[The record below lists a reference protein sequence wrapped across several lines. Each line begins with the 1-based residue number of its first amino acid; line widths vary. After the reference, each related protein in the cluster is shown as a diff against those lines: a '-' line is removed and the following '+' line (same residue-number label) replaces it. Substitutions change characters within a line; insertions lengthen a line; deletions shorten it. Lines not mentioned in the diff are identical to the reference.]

1 MRRMTDQPVKNRL
14 AETRLGFVLGWLLAL
29 GWMVVMACTDIN
41 AYTALP
47 LCVVGGGAVLLFA
60 VGLLRGDKMVRLT
73 PTAWFGLAVGVYFLL
88 RCFAAP
94 SVVESWGQLAL
105 LLGCAV
111 YYVAGVQAAQGSG
124 RAVAGFLV
132 AAVLVNAA
140 YFGLMRLPEAS
151 VAWSGRPELGLTGP
165 NSRPTGLF
173 FYENFAGYFFMACG
187 FVLLYLSLTS
197 RAARSRRLLLLL
209 PAVLSVVLA
218 CCCNT
223 LSPLIASLVLLPF
236 GWVLFCLHRVA
247 LGRSLGI
254 AAFLVSA
261 ALLVLVSVA
270 VYGLVWGHFF
280 DWLVNDVDTHLRY
293 QIWGDLVQQLG
304 ASGLWGQGAGA
315 SQWAIA
321 TVFNEWSRPNFAHNE
336 YLQAWVDFGGV
347 GLVLLLLFLAVHLA
361 AGLMTLSSDA
371 ISPERRQLVSAALLL
386 MASMS
391 VCAFSD
397 YYWHDAALALMMAFI
412 CGLLAS
418 PHARRSERLL
428 RREGSRELK
437 AEPVL
442 HRVRAAGRLER
453 VLLVLAC
460 AALLFGFFRLG
471 RHFYIP
477 WVAQWRVGHDTHEP
491 GFAAERCRTL
501 RSLVPLYPDYLL
513 ADACV
518 RLDSAM
524 SERGSLDEM
533 IELMGITLRANPR
546 NPFNVSMLAHLLTR
560 RGRFLESE
568 RLQRRYY
575 EGDGPS
581 PTLLGSWHVNYGR
594 NLLLWGL
601 EDCREGRL
609 EEGLSKMRYALNI
622 HSHAPLHIQTLWRAD
637 RTWEVSANVK
647 EYNKLLAD
655 SARYLRLLEWAGI
668 RPDDGWRLP
677 LEPGGKPALYQ
688 RWGNAAAECSPR

>member
-1 MRRMTDQPVKNRL
+1 MTDQPVKNRF

-47 LCVVGGGAVLLFA
+47 LCVVGGVAVLLFA
-60 VGLLRGDKMVRLT
+60 VGVLRGDKMVRLT

-173 FYENFAGYFFMACG
+173 FYENFAGYFFIAGG

-197 RAARSRRLLLLL
+197 RASRGRRLILLIPALL
-209 PAVLSVVLA
+209 SMGLA
-218 CCCNT
+218 GCCNT
-223 LSPLIASLVLLPF
+223 LSPLIASLILLPF

-247 LGRSLGI
+247 SGRSLGF
-254 AAFLVSA
+254 ASFLVSA
-261 ALLVLVSVA
+261 FLLVAISVA

-280 DWLVNDVDTHLRY
+280 DWLANDVDTHLRY

-315 SQWAIA
+315 SQWSIA
-321 TVFNEWSRPNFAHNE
+321 TIFNEWCRPNFAHNE

-347 GLVLLLLFLAVHLA
+347 GLALMLLFLVLHLS

-371 ISPERRQLVSAALLL
+371 ITPERRQLVSVALLL

-397 YYWHDAALALMMAFI
+397 YYWHDAAMALMMAFT

-418 PHARRSERLL
+418 PHDRRGERLI
-428 RREGSRELK
+428 RRVGSHDLS

-442 HRVRAAGRLER
+442 RRVRAAGRLER
-453 VLLVLAC
+453 CLLVLAS
-460 AALLFGFFRLG
+460 AALIFGFARLG
-471 RHFYIP
+471 QRFYIP
-477 WVAQWRVGHDTHEP
+477 WVAQWSVGHDTHEP
-491 GFAAERCRTL
+491 GFVAERCRTL
-501 RSLVPLYPDYLL
+501 RSLVPIYPDYLL

-518 RLDSAM
+518 RLDPVM

-533 IELMGITLRANPR
+533 IDLMGMTLRANPR
-546 NPFNVSMLAHLLTR
+546 NTFNVSMLAHLLTR

-568 RLQRRYY
+568 KLQRRYY
-575 EGDGPS
+575 GGDGPS
-581 PTLLGSWHVNYGR
+581 PTCLGSWHVNYGR
-594 NLLLWGL
+594 NLLLWGM
-601 EDCREGRL
+601 EDCREGKL
-609 EEGLSKMRYALNI
+609 GEGLSKMRYALNI
-622 HSHAPLHIQTLWRAD
+622 HSHAPLHIQTLWRPD
-637 RTWEVSANVK
+637 RTWEVSSSVK
-647 EYNKLLAD
+647 GYNQLLKD
-655 SARYLRLLEWAGI
+655 SADYVRLLELSGVQT
-668 RPDDGWRLP
+668 DDGWRRP
-677 LEPGGKPALYQ
+677 LEPGGKPSLYQ
-688 RWGNAAAECSPR
+688 RWGLKPAEPRAR